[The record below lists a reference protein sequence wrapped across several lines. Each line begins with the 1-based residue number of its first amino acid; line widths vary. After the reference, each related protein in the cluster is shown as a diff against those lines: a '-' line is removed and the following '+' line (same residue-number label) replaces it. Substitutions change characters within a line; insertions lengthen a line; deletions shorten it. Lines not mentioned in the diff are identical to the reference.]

1 MSSGSTISV
10 TNVLRRHQ
18 SLLAFVYLVLGVS
31 VAAAHDYF
39 DKVDAVKLVLSAVLA
54 VAFWPLV
61 LLGINLRVK

>member
-1 MSSGSTISV
+1 MSSGGTISV
-10 TNVLRRHQ
+10 TNVVRRHQ

-39 DKVDAVKLVLSAVLA
+39 DRVDAVKLVLSAVLA

>member
-1 MSSGSTISV
+1 MSSGGTISV

-31 VAAAHDYF
+31 VPGDHVPEEE
-39 DKVDAVKLVLSAVLA
+39 VDAVKLVLSAVLA

>member
-1 MSSGSTISV
+1 MSSAGTASVSTM
-10 TNVLRRHQ
+10 LRRHQ
-18 SLLAFVYLVLGVS
+18 SLVAFVYLVLGVG

-39 DKVDAVKLVLSAVLA
+39 DRVDAVKLVLSAVLA